1 MYFIKS
7 CVFAG
12 KKMFFDNIRN
22 RDLPFTLL
30 SLKLPSRPDSVYK
43 INDYYKKSQ
52 QWEDQITIQK
62 I

>member
-7 CVFAG
+7 CVFVG
-12 KKMFFDNIRN
+12 KKMFFDDIGN

-30 SLKLPSRPDSVYK
+30 SLKLPSCPDPVYK
-43 INDYYKKSQ
+43 INDYYKKGQ
-52 QWEDQITIQK
+52 QRKNQITIQK